1 MKTPLKVF
9 LYSSV
14 SGIAIIIGSF
24 LGTNKIPDKIL
35 AFILAFGSGVLLSVL
50 SFTLMHEA
58 YNYSGPIITSIA
70 FVTGGLFFYKLVNYL
85 EKHLTEGVGFIIG
98 TALDDLPE
106 TLIMGIGFASGEN
119 LGIVLAL
126 SIFLHNLPEGLSSTS
141 ELIDEGG
148 FTKKKAMVLSVLLGM
163 LSPFTA
169 FIGYYFL
176 RNIPKTW
183 LGIIMSFSGGA
194 VLFMTGTDM
203 IPKASQ
209 LGGRAENLGILFGF
223 LAAFLLAKLFKLN

>member
-1 MKTPLKVF
+1 MTTPLKVF
-9 LYSSV
+9 IYSSI
-14 SGIAIIIGSF
+14 SGGAIILGSF
-24 LGTNKIPDKIL
+24 LGTKKIPDKIL
-35 AFILAFGSGVLLSVL
+35 AFVLAFGSGVLLAVL
-50 SFTLMHEA
+50 SFTLMHQA
-58 YNYSGPIITSIA
+58 YNFSGPIVTSIA
-70 FVTGGLFFYKLVNYL
+70 FIAGGLFFYKLVTYL

-106 TLIMGIGFASGEN
+106 TLSMGIGFASGEN

-126 SIFLHNLPEGLSSTS
+126 SIFLHNLPEGISSTS

-148 FTKKKAMVLSVLLGM
+148 FSNKKAMVLSILLGI

-169 FIGYYFL
+169 FVGYYFL
-176 RNIPKTW
+176 RNIPKIW

-203 IPKASQ
+203 IPKAYH
-209 LGGRAENLGILFGF
+209 LGGRLENLGILFGF
-223 LAAFLLAKLFKLN
+223 LAAFLLAKLYKLN